1 MIPSTPRPHGHA
13 RNAGPLQFPSGLR
26 HILCPTDLSAES
38 DTAVAHAL
46 LIAERFDSEV
56 TLFHSIDIRKVAR
69 RAGRGASF
77 VDALRRA
84 EGDAARAL
92 EARTLHTAARTRVS
106 VDYGLSPYQAVA
118 EAITAGRPDLT
129 VMSTH
134 GRRGIAHLMKGS
146 VAETAIEKGGRP
158 ILCVRGRHHGPA
170 LPYRR
175 LLVPTDLRSRAA
187 FPIASLMAGAFG
199 AEVLALHVV
208 PFARASLSGVP
219 QALDAPVPNASEV
232 ARYLEPEFQGL
243 SVAARV
249 ELGPGWEVIP
259 SIAAEEGCD
268 LIVMSTHRHDSL
280 ADAMLGSRAERIA
293 TLAPCPV
300 IVV

>member
-1 MIPSTPRPHGHA
+1 MIPSTPRPHDHA
-13 RNAGPLQFPSGLR
+13 RNAGLLPFPSDIR
-26 HILCPTDLSAES
+26 RILCPTDLSDES
-38 DTAVAHAL
+38 DTAVAHAF

-56 TLFHSIDIRKVAR
+56 TLFHSIDVRKVAR
-69 RAGRGASF
+69 VAGRGAAF
-77 VDALRRA
+77 VEALRRA
-84 EGDAARAL
+84 AS
-92 EARTLHTAARTRVS
+92 EATRHLDVRVRRTSARTRVT
-106 VDYGLSPYQAVA
+106 VDYGLSPYPAVA
-118 EAITAGRPDLT
+118 EAIAAGRPDLT

-134 GRRGIAHLMKGS
+134 GRRGIAHLLKGS

-187 FPIASLMAGAFG
+187 FPIGALMAAAFG
-199 AEVLALHVV
+199 AEVVALHVV
-208 PFARASLSGVP
+208 PFARASLSGLP
-219 QALDAPVPNASEV
+219 QALDAAVPSEAEV
-232 ARYLEPEFQGL
+232 ARFLEPEFHGL
-243 SVAARV
+243 PVTARV

-259 SIAAEEGCD
+259 SIAGEEGCD

>member
-1 MIPSTPRPHGHA
+1 MIPSAPRPGGHA
-13 RNAGPLQFPSGLR
+13 RNAGPLPFPADIR
-26 HILCPTDLSAES
+26 RILCPTDLSDES
-38 DTAVAHAL
+38 DTAVAHAF

-56 TLFHSIDIRKVAR
+56 TLFHSIDVRKVAR
-69 RAGRGASF
+69 VAGRGAPF
-77 VDALRRA
+77 VEALRRA
-84 EGDAARAL
+84 ETDAARYL
-92 EARTLHTAARTRVS
+92 DVRARRTSARTRVS
-106 VDYGLSPYQAVA
+106 VDYGLSPYQAV
-118 EAITAGRPDLT
+118 EGAIAAGRPDLT

-134 GRRGIAHLMKGS
+134 GRRGIAHLLKGS

-187 FPIASLMAGAFG
+187 FPIGALMAAVFG
-199 AEVLALHVV
+199 AEVVALHVV

-219 QALDAPVPNASEV
+219 QVLDAPVPNQAEV
-232 ARYLEPEFQGL
+232 ARFLEPEFHGL
-243 SVAARV
+243 PVTARV

-259 SIAAEEGCD
+259 SIAAEESCD